1 MSKSHKLNHIFL
13 KIIFLLSFLGKLLLF
28 FESNFQNNFFHNIQS
43 SYLNKHK
50 SGHGQ
55 KNKLFKVNNIS

>member
-1 MSKSHKLNHIFL
+1 M
-13 KIIFLLSFLGKLLLF
+13 FLLSFLGKLLLF
-28 FESNFQNNFFHNIQS
+28 FENNFQNNFFHNIQS

-55 KNKLFKVNNIS
+55 KNKLLKVNNIS